1 MIFKK
6 KYAKGKDKRQTD
18 IETEQGGVRKCKF
31 LKAVN
36 VIVAEQKVLQSC
48 DQSK

>member
-1 MIFKK
+1 MIFKQ
-6 KYAKGKDKRQTD
+6 KYANWKDKRQTD
-18 IETEQGGVRKCKF
+18 IQTEQGGVRKYKL

-48 DQSK
+48 DQSR